1 MPDGVERE
9 AGQAIRDELRLPLTA
24 RGEGSVGEA
33 VLGILMF
40 TVSDQI
46 YVVRHNSLAR
56 LVASIRRS
64 SSSTLCHGRRE
75 LRRPRG

>member
-1 MPDGVERE
+1 MPHGVERE
-9 AGQAIRDELRLPLTA
+9 PGEPIRDQLRLPLAA
-24 RGEGSVGEA
+24 RRKGSVGEA
-33 VLGILMF
+33 VFGILMF

-56 LVASIRRS
+56 LIASIRRS
-64 SSSTLCHGRRE
+64 SSSTLCHGQRK